1 MSKYVYVMSPWNHT
15 EIRGHLKFVNESLTN
30 YITLAIKLIP
40 AFRILYIGN
49 GKTCLTGKS
58 SLEIKTETIEECTSP
73 FGSFM
78 KF

>member
-30 YITLAIKLIP
+30 YITLTIKLIP
-40 AFRILYIGN
+40 AFRIFDICDR
-49 GKTCLTGKS
+49 KTCLTGKGC
-58 SLEIKTETIEECTSP
+58 LQIKTETIEECTSP